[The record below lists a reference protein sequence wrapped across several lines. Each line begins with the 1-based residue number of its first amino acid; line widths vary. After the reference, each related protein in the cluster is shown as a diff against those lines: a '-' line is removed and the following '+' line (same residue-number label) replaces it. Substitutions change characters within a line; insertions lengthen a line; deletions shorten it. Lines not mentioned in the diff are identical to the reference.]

1 MARRNGETLELQA
14 CLKTLRLS
22 TITEYYQECTAM
34 ASREELSYERF
45 LLELV
50 RRECEVRHERRI
62 DRLLRGSRLPL
73 EKTFSLFDQK
83 RLPVRL
89 RQQVKTLLNGEFV
102 ARHENVLAFGNP
114 GSGKTHLLCA
124 IGQEL
129 IRQGHRVY
137 FRECTLMVEDLLR
150 AKRDLQLDKL
160 LKKLSGYD
168 VLILDEIGYVQNK
181 KREEMEVLFT
191 LLAQRY
197 ERGSVMITSNLAF
210 SKWDQIFQ
218 DPMITAAA
226 IDRLVHHSL
235 ILEMN
240 LPSYRVSQAK
250 ASKRKQTK
258 P

>member
-1 MARRNGETLELQA
+1 MARRNEETLELQA

-50 RRECEVRHERRI
+50 RRECEVRHKRRI

-83 RLPVRL
+83 RLPARL
-89 RQQVKTLLNGEFV
+89 RQQVKTLLSGEFV

-150 AKRDLQLDKL
+150 AKRDLELDKL

-191 LLAQRY
+191 LLARRY

-250 ASKRKQTK
+250 ASKKKQTK